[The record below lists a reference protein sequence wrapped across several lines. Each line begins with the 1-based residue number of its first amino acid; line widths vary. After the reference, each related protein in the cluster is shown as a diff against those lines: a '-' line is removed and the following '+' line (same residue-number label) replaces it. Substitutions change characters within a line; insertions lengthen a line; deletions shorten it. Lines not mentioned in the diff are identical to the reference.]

1 VQVGAYL
8 MNIIDKIL
16 LNKQFNIVGSLQS
29 IETILLTDKGKS
41 FILKKMNDCQYK
53 CLANISIGTL
63 LIKGG
68 IGLVD
73 GIKTMVMLKP
83 VANNIIEVTLKT
95 HLRIELVFVAI
106 IWLSAICYQVSDRQN
121 VPLWVNLTLFPTTLI
136 CFWGVYRFQEQ
147 RLQLKIET
155 LLKAEG
161 NLPI

>member
-1 VQVGAYL
+1 
-8 MNIIDKIL
+8 MNIIGKIL

-29 IETILLTDKGKS
+29 IETILLTDNGKS

-73 GIKTMVMLKP
+73 GIKTMVVLKP
-83 VANNIIEVTLKT
+83 VASNIIEVTLKT
-95 HLRIELVFVAI
+95 HLRIELVLVAI
-106 IWLSAICYQVSDRQN
+106 IWLSVICFQFSGGQN
-121 VPLWVNLTLFPTTLI
+121 APLWVDLALFPATLI
-136 CFWGVYRFQEQ
+136 WFWGVYRFQEQ

-155 LLKAEG
+155 LLRAEG
-161 NLPI
+161 NLPD

>member
-1 VQVGAYL
+1 
-8 MNIIDKIL
+8 MNIIGKIL

-29 IETILLTDKGKS
+29 IETILLTDNGKS

-73 GIKTMVMLKP
+73 GIKTMVMLRP
-83 VANNIIEVTLKT
+83 VADNIIEVTLKT
-95 HLRIELVFVAI
+95 QLRIELVFVVT
-106 IWLSAICYQVSDRQN
+106 IWLSVICYQISGHQN
-121 VPLWVNLTLFPTTLI
+121 VSLWVDLALFPATLI
-136 CFWGVYRFQEQ
+136 WFWGVYRFQEQ

-155 LLKAEG
+155 LLRAEG
-161 NLPI
+161 NLPV